1 MIRAAISW
9 PGRVIASGSSCTP
22 STWPAVATRTNT
34 APTAVDAVNDRS
46 ASGKASS
53 SLDKPQPLRVE
64 LIGGDEVRRLPTQIV
79 GGGSMGAL
87 LPEQRRFPAARD
99 LGPPPLPL
107 RPDRAH

>member
-1 MIRAAISW
+1 MIRAAIWW
-9 PGRVIASGSSCTP
+9 PGGVIASGSSCTP

-34 APTAVDAVNDRS
+34 APSAVDAVNDRS

-79 GGGSMGAL
+79 GGGAVGASRPGQRQ
-87 LPEQRRFPAARD
+87 LPPAAPIR
-99 LGPPPLPL
+99 PPPP
-107 RPDRAH
+107 PPMPS

>member
-1 MIRAAISW
+1 MIRAAIWW
-9 PGRVIASGSSCTP
+9 PGGVIASGSSCTP

-34 APTAVDAVNDRS
+34 APSAVDAVNDRS

-79 GGGSMGAL
+79 GGVALGAL
-87 LPEQRRFPAARD
+87 HRAQRRLPPAARI
-99 LGPPPLPL
+99 GPRRLPR
-107 RPDRAH
+107 RPV